1 MITKEKQFLIDLAL
15 EIWSR
20 QTTKTLKPE
29 LLDVE
34 TIRNNPDFQYGFH
47 VFMVTMTEFVE
58 WRLYFNLSD
67 KTEMR
72 DFRLELDGVSMLGRL
87 EDEKYVSVGS
97 VSWQSVRDA
106 NLDFSNVSADWSKWP
121 IWLCEDGSPMLA
133 EDGNFIL
140 LESAVT
146 FEDLRMRILGF

>member
-1 MITKEKQFLIDLAL
+1 MVTKEKQFLIDLATQ
-15 EIWSR
+15 IWSR
-20 QTTKTLKPE
+20 QVAKTLKPE

-34 TIRNNPDFQYGFH
+34 VIRNNPDFQYGFH

-58 WRLYFNLSD
+58 WRMYFNLGD

-97 VSWQSVRDA
+97 VSWQSIRDA
-106 NLDFSNVSADWSKWP
+106 DLDLSSVKADWSKWP
-121 IWLCEDGSPMLA
+121 IWLCGDGSPMLA
-133 EDGNFIL
+133 EDGNFIPL
-140 LESAVT
+140 LS
-146 FEDLRMRILGF
+146 